1 MKEKDYT
8 LKVKSIENDPVLYIK
23 KSVWLNMIKKRNDLA
38 KHNIEL
44 SQQRDFW
51 KKNFIDYPK
60 LSKKEIKQL
69 LYVIDFLTDETKVEF
84 EYTLNIKLLTKTI
97 NKFEKILKK

>member
-1 MKEKDYT
+1 MKEKET
-8 LKVKSIENDPVLYIK
+8 ISKVEYVEDDPIVYVRR
-23 KSVWLNMIKKRNDLA
+23 SVWLNMIKKRNQLA

-51 KKNFIDYPK
+51 KKKFIAYPK

-69 LYVIDFLTDETKVEF
+69 LYVIDFLTDENKVVF
-84 EYTLNIKLLTKTI
+84 EDPLTKKSLTK
-97 NKFEKILKK
+97 NK